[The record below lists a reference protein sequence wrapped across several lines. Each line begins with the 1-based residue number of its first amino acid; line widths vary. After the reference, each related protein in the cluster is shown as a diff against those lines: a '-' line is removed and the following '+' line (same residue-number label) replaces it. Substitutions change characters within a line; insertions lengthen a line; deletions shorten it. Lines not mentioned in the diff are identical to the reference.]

1 MLEMSLNW
9 QFKALS
15 DFDPMT
21 LYAVMQLRS
30 QVFVVEQDCVFL
42 DMDGKDQKAIHV
54 FRMEKERC
62 THYARILGVG
72 YYYPSHA
79 CIGRIV
85 IAEEAR
91 GNGFG
96 YALVAASVTA
106 CKQYFPNQPI
116 KISAQKHLQKFYEKC
131 GFEYRGED
139 YDEDGIPHC
148 AMYFNA

>member
-1 MLEMSLNW
+1 MLEMSSNW
-9 QFKALS
+9 QFKAFS
-15 DFDPMT
+15 DFDPVV

-54 FRMEKERC
+54 FRMEEKRC
-62 THYARILGVG
+62 THYARILGAG
-72 YYYPSHA
+72 HYYPNHT
-79 CIGRIV
+79 CIGRVV
-85 IAEEAR
+85 ISEEAR
-91 GNGFG
+91 GNGSG
-96 YALVAASVTA
+96 YALVAASLRA
-106 CKQYFPNQPI
+106 CKQYFPNEPI

-148 AMYFNA
+148 AMYLNA